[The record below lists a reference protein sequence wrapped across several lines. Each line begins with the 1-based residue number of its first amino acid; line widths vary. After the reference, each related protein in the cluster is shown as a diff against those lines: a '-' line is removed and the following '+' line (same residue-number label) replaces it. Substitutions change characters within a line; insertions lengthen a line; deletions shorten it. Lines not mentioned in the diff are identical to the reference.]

1 MSLYECLKRSGF
13 SKRIERPDSVFNIP
27 EEGYL
32 VYILSIND
40 ESPIVLGH
48 GKKNRAKV
56 IFDSTDTITKSHIK
70 ALKIRLHL
78 LYGSQPAVFGRYIIK
93 CEDKAEAKK
102 IEATLHREVGGN
114 TLHIPDDIEKAFL
127 LGIDENTSAR
137 MILRIAMCSSFD
149 GISDLKKWQ
158 RAGILPNDIWF
169 QISKRLKLV

>member
-1 MSLYECLKRSGF
+1 MSLYNRLESLFPGRIKIPDDV
-13 SKRIERPDSVFNIP
+13 SKISSVV
-27 EEGYL
+27 YL
-32 VYILSIND
+32 VYILSIN